1 VVKRSNS
8 SKIKTTDF
16 AVWSGCDS
24 DISDGCDSSAR
35 RDAKVSA

>member
-1 VVKRSNS
+1 VKRSNS
-8 SKIKTTDF
+8 FNIKTTDF

-24 DISDGCDSSAR
+24 EISEGCDNSAR